1 MADTSSGSEYGKGY
15 GKRPLWQWIL
25 LYVIIGGLIYAGV
38 YYFYL
43 SKKGGYTGVYN
54 TTSTTYASPAASPE
68 GSAMAPLASAAAGS
82 PAAAGALVSTKT
94 DPAKGQYLVANNG
107 MTIYVFDE
115 DIKNKSNC
123 NGGCAT
129 AWPPY
134 MAVTGAKLPANL
146 IVIKRDD
153 GSSQYAYKGQPVY
166 FYFQDKQVGDTTGD
180 GVGGTWH
187 LVKPW
192 CDLDY
197 GCG

>member
-1 MADTSSGSEYGKGY
+1 MAETSSGEYGKGY

-25 LYVIIGGLIYAGV
+25 LYVIIGGIIYAGV

-43 SKKGGYTGVYN
+43 SKKGGYNSAYQSG
-54 TTSTTYASPAASPE
+54 TTYASPAASAEAMMPE
-68 GSAMAPLASAAAGS
+68 ASAMASSVPAGS
-82 PAAAGALVSTKT
+82 PAAAGALLSTKT
-94 DPAKGQYLVANNG
+94 DPSKGQYLVAANG
-107 MTIYVFDE
+107 MTLYVFDE

-123 NGGCAT
+123 SGGCAT

-146 IVIKRDD
+146 TVIKRDD
-153 GSSQYAYKGQPVY
+153 GSSQYAYKGQPIY

-187 LVKPW
+187 LVKP
-192 CDLDY
+192 
-197 GCG
+197 